1 MWLISPKRSCGS
13 RQLAPSSPRTAR
25 AMDATAVRRLLCASK
40 APLGRVGDV
49 MVQVYKDDARAFAH
63 TTFLRGEVAI
73 VDPAGRC
80 RQRVGRGRCR
90 RAVGRGTVVQIC
102 LVHSERATSDYN
114 LGSLWHLRRT
124 LSDYN
129 RAALRAGQPLVP
141 MDANGFIALPL

>member
-25 AMDATAVRRLLCASK
+25 AMDAASVRGLLCASK
-40 APLGRVGDV
+40 APLDRVGDV
-49 MVQVYKDDARAFAH
+49 MVRVYKDDARAFAH

-73 VDPAGRC
+73 VAPAGRC
-80 RQRVGRGRCR
+80 RHQDGRGRCR
-90 RAVGRGTVVQIC
+90 RAVSRGAVVQIC
-102 LVHSERATSDYN
+102 IVHSERTTSDYN
-114 LGSLWHLRRT
+114 LYSLWHFHRT

-141 MDANGFIALPL
+141 MESVLMP